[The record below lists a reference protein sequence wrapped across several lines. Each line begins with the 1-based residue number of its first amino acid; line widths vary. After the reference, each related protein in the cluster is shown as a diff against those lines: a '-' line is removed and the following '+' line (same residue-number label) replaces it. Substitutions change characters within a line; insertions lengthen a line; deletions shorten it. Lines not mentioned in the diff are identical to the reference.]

1 MKFFAKALITG
12 FPFSLGRAIFNK
24 VSKYVGLEDKSE
36 TSGQADGTT
45 DPNLRNRH
53 A

>member
-1 MKFFAKALITG
+1 MKFFAKAIITG
-12 FPFSLGRAIFNK
+12 FGFAMGRAIFNK

-36 TSGQADGTT
+36 TTAQGNGTT
-45 DPNLRNRH
+45 DPNLRNQH

>member
-1 MKFFAKALITG
+1 MKFFAKAIITG
-12 FPFSLGRAIFNK
+12 FAFSLGKAIFNK

-36 TSGQADGTT
+36 TDVQPNGTT
-45 DPNLRNRH
+45 DPNLRNHH

>member
-1 MKFFAKALITG
+1 MKFFAKAIITG
-12 FPFSLGRAIFNK
+12 FGFSLGKAIFNK

-36 TSGQADGTT
+36 TNVQSNDTT
-45 DPNLRNRH
+45 DPNLRNQH